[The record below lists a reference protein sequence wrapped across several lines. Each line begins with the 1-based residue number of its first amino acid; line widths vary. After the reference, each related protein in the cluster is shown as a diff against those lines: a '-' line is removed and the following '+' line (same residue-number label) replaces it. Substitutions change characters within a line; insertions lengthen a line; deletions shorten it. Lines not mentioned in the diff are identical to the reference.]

1 MTKSFITAF
10 TAAPGP
16 VSAFLSFLRQAARV
30 SPLRSEEPRATGS
43 SLPDRLLWDVGVLD
57 TNPDCI
63 RRKPGGT
70 SGVESEMRR
79 RAY

>member
-16 VSAFLSFLRQAARV
+16 VSAFLSFV
-30 SPLRSEEPRATGS
+30 SPLRSEEPRATGC

-79 RAY
+79 QAY